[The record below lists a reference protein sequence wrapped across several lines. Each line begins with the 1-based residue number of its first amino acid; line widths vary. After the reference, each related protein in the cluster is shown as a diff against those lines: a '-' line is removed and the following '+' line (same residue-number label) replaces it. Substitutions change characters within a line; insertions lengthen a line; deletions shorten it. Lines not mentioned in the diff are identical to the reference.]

1 MTFSNTETQG
11 IFLHIECVPF
21 WDAAPFHWDAAAPNF
36 RSLRPKRKMLLIH
49 IKIKLKIN
57 EIMQKKQ
64 TAYPPSRLVL
74 SCPPP
79 CFTLPCSTSRA
90 VMLNLPDTMPHL
102 PQCLALPC
110 PELPYLALLCPA
122 LPCPAV
128 LCSALPFRATSFHTL
143 PCSVLPCPALRCIA

>member
-57 EIMQKKQ
+57 EIMQKNKQ
-64 TAYPPSRLVL
+64 LIRHRAWLCRALHPV
-74 SCPPP
+74 
-79 CFTLPCSTSRA
+79 CSTPP
-90 VMLNLPDTMPHL
+90 VLL
-102 PQCLALPC
+102 CLTCPIPCLTYRSALPC
-110 PELPYLALLCPA
+110 PVLNCLTLPYFA
-122 LPCPAV
+122 LPCPAL
-128 LCSALPFRATSFHTL
+128 LCSALPFL
-143 PCSVLPCPALRCIA
+143 SVPRPSILCPALSYPALPCVA

>member
-21 WDAAPFHWDAAAPNF
+21 WDAVPFHWDAAAPNF

-57 EIMQKKQ
+57 EIMQKNKQ
-64 TAYPPSRLVL
+64 LIRHRAWFCRALRPVL
-74 SCPPP
+74 HCPAPPP
-79 CFTLPCSTSRA
+79 VPLCLTCPIPCLTYRSAS
-90 VMLNLPDTMPHL
+90 
-102 PQCLALPC
+102 PC
-110 PELPYLALLCPA
+110 PVLNCLTWPYFA

>member
-57 EIMQKKQ
+57 EIMQKKTNSLSAIALGSVVPSALFY
-64 TAYPPSRLVL
+64 TALL
-74 SCPPP
+74 H
-79 CFTLPCSTSRA
+79 LPCRYA
-90 VMLNLPDTMPHL
+90 
-102 PQCLALPC
+102 
-110 PELPYLALLCPA
+110 
-122 LPCPAV
+122 
-128 LCSALPFRATSFHTL
+128 
-143 PCSVLPCPALRCIA
+143 